1 MTVTNSGR
9 MLKGEPAFPIAE
21 KALASL
27 LIDKYG
33 LLVGGADL
41 CRLLGYRS
49 GDAFRQA
56 KRRHRLPVEV
66 FSVPRRR
73 GTYAYTLDV
82 VSWLAAL
89 GVDSKEDVLREKGGL
104 P

>member
-1 MTVTNSGR
+1 MVT
-9 MLKGEPAFPIAE
+9 EDAI
-21 KALASL
+21 ASL
-27 LIDKYG
+27 LIERYG
-33 LLVGGADL
+33 PLVSGADL
-41 CRLLGYRS
+41 CRLLGFRS

-66 FSVPRRR
+66 FSVPQRR

-82 VSWLAAL
+82 AKWLAAL
-89 GVDSKEDVLREKGGL
+89 GVDSECPKGQERSIMK